1 MNKHK
6 RKNFLIILLS
16 PSGGGKSAILRKLLR
31 IRDDI
36 GYSISYTTRE
46 PRESEIN
53 GIDYNF
59 ISNEEFQNLKDSEDF
74 LESAVVH
81 GCWYGTSKSFIE
93 NELKK
98 GKHIIMDIDVQGA
111 KQIIK
116 KKINAVTI
124 FIIPPSK
131 EILIERLKDRGTDT
145 EEEINT
151 RLNSAK
157 KEMEE
162 MHNFQYLVINDD
174 LNQAIQE
181 VNEIINTEEKKIHR
195 FVDIKGNFYG
205 G

>member
-1 MNKHK
+1 M
-6 RKNFLIILLS
+6 IILIS
-16 PSGGGKSAILRKLLR
+16 PSGGGKSAILRQILN
-31 IRDDI
+31 IRDDT

-46 PRESEIN
+46 PRVDETN

-59 ISNEEFQNLKDSEDF
+59 ISNEEFKKLKESGDL

-81 GCWYGTSKSFIE
+81 DYWYGTSKNFIE
-93 NELKK
+93 SELEK

-111 KQIIK
+111 KQVIE
-116 KKINAVTI
+116 KKIDVVTI
-124 FIIPPSK
+124 FIIPPSL
-131 EILIERLKDRGTDT
+131 EILIERLRKRRTDT

-157 KEMEE
+157 KEMEDI
-162 MHNFQYLVINDD
+162 HNFQYLVINDD
-174 LNQAIQE
+174 LHKAIQE

-195 FVDIKGNFYG
+195 FVNIKGNFYG

>member
-1 MNKHK
+1 MNKYKK
-6 RKNFLIILLS
+6 RNFLIILIS
-16 PSGGGKSAILRKLLR
+16 PSGGGKSAILRQILN
-31 IRDDI
+31 IRDDT

-46 PRESEIN
+46 PRIDETN

-59 ISNEEFQNLKDSEDF
+59 ISNEEFKKLKESGDL

-81 GCWYGTSKSFIE
+81 DYWYGTSKNFIE
-93 NELKK
+93 SELEK

-111 KQIIK
+111 KQVIE
-116 KKINAVTI
+116 KKIDVVTI
-124 FIIPPSK
+124 FIIPPSL
-131 EILIERLKDRGTDT
+131 EILIERLRKRRTDT

-157 KEMEE
+157 KEMEDI
-162 MHNFQYLVINDD
+162 HNFQYLVINDD
-174 LNQAIQE
+174 LHKAIQE

-195 FVDIKGNFYG
+195 FVNIKGNFYG

>member
-1 MNKHK
+1 MNKYKK
-6 RKNFLIILLS
+6 RNFLIILIS
-16 PSGGGKSAILRKLLR
+16 PSGGGKSAILRQILN

-46 PRESEIN
+46 PREGEIN

-59 ISNEEFQNLKDSEDF
+59 ISNEEFKKLKESGNL

-81 GCWYGTSKSFIE
+81 DYWYGTSKTFIE
-93 NELKK
+93 SELEK

-111 KQIIK
+111 KQVIE
-116 KKINAVTI
+116 KKIDVVTI
-124 FIIPPSK
+124 FIIPPSL
-131 EILIERLKDRGTDT
+131 EILIERLRKRRTDT

-157 KEMEE
+157 KEMEDI
-162 MHNFQYLVINDD
+162 HNFQYLVINDD
-174 LNQAIQE
+174 LHKAIQE

-195 FVDIKGNFYG
+195 FVNIKGNFYG

>member
-1 MNKHK
+1 M
-6 RKNFLIILLS
+6 IILIS
-16 PSGGGKSAILRKLLR
+16 PSGGGKSAILRQILKN
-31 IRDDI
+31 RDNI

-46 PRESEIN
+46 PRVGEVK

-59 ISNEEFQNLKDSEDF
+59 ITDEEFKKLKDSGDL

-81 GCWYGTSKSFIE
+81 DYWYGTSKNFIE
-93 NELKK
+93 SELEK

-111 KQIIK
+111 KQVIE
-116 KKINAVTI
+116 KKIDVVTI
-124 FIIPPSK
+124 FIIPPSL
-131 EILIERLKDRGTDT
+131 EILIERLRKRRTDT

-157 KEMEE
+157 KEMEDI
-162 MHNFQYLVINDD
+162 HNFQYLVINDD
-174 LNQAIQE
+174 LHKAIQE